1 MMANNNY
8 GLSDLSNN
16 SIKIWAADLRSISTD
31 DEKVEFLFMI
41 LCDEVVKTLRIAYL
55 DAIRRTCSPIE
66 AVSKENFHLDLQL
79 LSVHG
84 IHGCL
89 DLQLLSIDRL
99 IEITEDP
106 VALELAFQAMNHCD
120 LLLAF
125 DLVEKLTAII
135 DAPEENDA
143 CRKEFNRIAEELST
157 IRDVSIVD
165 YEDAREFR
173 KLCTHLDH
181 CLVEVQ
187 NSANPCS
194 QEFVSSSAKSRE
206 KWENSTPLSIQ
217 QTRIIKALFDD
228 AKIVPEKDL
237 SFNSL
242 SDPRWQETFLNHMIS
257 RECIVDF
264 NRKIQKYS
272 DIQSNL
278 KMCPPID
285 LDLLLVLHWNPRFL
299 AGVPDG
305 KPKYRVSIRK
315 FLVERFYQFC
325 MTFVEDADIGR
336 RIRGE
341 LTVEEIERFVD
352 AVLFLGTDDAQAGV
366 VPLDVTKEFGLLLES
381 VA

>member
-1 MMANNNY
+1 MANNNSS
-8 GLSDLSNN
+8 LSDLSSN

-31 DEKVEFLFMI
+31 DKKVEYLFMI
-41 LCDEVVKTLRIAYL
+41 LCDTVVKTLRVAYL
-55 DAIRRTCSPIE
+55 ETIRQTCSPIE

-89 DLQLLSIDRL
+89 DLQLISMDRL
-99 IEITEDP
+99 IEMTEDP
-106 VALELAFQAMNHCD
+106 VALELAFQAMNDCN
-120 LLLAF
+120 LALEF
-125 DLVEKLTAII
+125 ELVEKLTTII
-135 DAPEENDA
+135 DAPEENEHW
-143 CRKEFNRIAEELST
+143 RKEFDRIAGELSKF
-157 IRDVSIVD
+157 RDVSIVNYD
-165 YEDAREFR
+165 VAREFR

-187 NSANPCS
+187 SSSNPCS
-194 QEFVSSSAKSRE
+194 QEFVRSSAKSRE
-206 KWENSTPLSIQ
+206 KLENTAPLSIQ

-228 AKIVPEKDL
+228 AKIVPEQDL
-237 SFNSL
+237 SINNL

-257 RECIVDF
+257 RECIIDY
-264 NRKIQKYS
+264 NRKVQKYS
-272 DIQSNL
+272 DIQTNL
-278 KMCPPID
+278 KMCPPIE

-299 AGVPDG
+299 AGVCDG

-336 RIRGE
+336 RIREE
-341 LTVEEIERFVD
+341 LTVEEIERFVE
-352 AVLFLGTDDAQAGV
+352 AVLFLGTDDLQAGV